1 MAVGVCPSALNRRVA
16 LLSVGA
22 GPCWSFLG
30 GCCLYLRLFILMAN
44 RATAL
49 GRADLKYTKI
59 LYSPIKTSKRK
70 GTKNPR
76 GA

>member
-1 MAVGVCPSALNRRVA
+1 
-16 LLSVGA
+16 
-22 GPCWSFLG
+22 
-30 GCCLYLRLFILMAN
+30 MAN

-70 GTKNPR
+70 GTKNPPGGLGGLGGFR
-76 GA
+76 EYKISLTL